1 MMQFVLRDLQNCDL
15 EYLTNGTVLRAQQW
29 EVMLL
34 VSHEKVMC
42 NNEKSHG
49 GKILNTFI

>member
-1 MMQFVLRDLQNCDL
+1 MMQFVCRDLQNCDL
-15 EYLTNGTVLRAQQW
+15 EYLTNGTVLRVQQL

-42 NNEKSHG
+42 NNEKSHE
-49 GKILNTFI
+49 GKILNTVI